1 MLPLRLQFEEST
13 KQEVMWPEAHPSF
26 IYSLWLHPNLS
37 NEVTKEKKREVY
49 VLPQF
54 KEKHSCAFSV

>member
-1 MLPLRLQFEEST
+1 MALKLQLRLQYEEST
-13 KQEVMWPEAHPSF
+13 KQEVMLPEAHPSF

-37 NEVTKEKKREVY
+37 NEVTKENKREVY

-54 KEKHSCAFSV
+54 